1 MAANTSTSVVSRA
14 ELHDFLENI
23 LFGWGW
29 EIETHED
36 WDDMD
41 DLAYEIWS
49 MIQTFAEE
57 RA

>member
-1 MAANTSTSVVSRA
+1 M
-14 ELHDFLENI
+14 HDFLENI